1 MGDDWDVDSKPP
13 PPPAGRGRG
22 SGGVTSGLTQRVGA
36 MQLSSSNDDWGTP
49 TPAPTASSGWDAA
62 PAVKPAAASN
72 DDWGTPAS
80 AAKPVAASNDDWG
93 APAAPAA
100 KQADSN
106 GWGSSS
112 ASSSK
117 PAETGGWG
125 SGGGGG
131 ARTGGGG
138 GSRGCHKVNLS
149 LETLIKLIIG
159 HLSVLIFSVVM
170 KDTCRENVPKILVGE
185 EVVVGVV
192 SR

>member
-1 MGDDWDVDSKPP
+1 MVDDCCVDASSK
-13 PPPAGRGRG
+13 PPAGRGRG

-36 MQLSSSNDDWGTP
+36 MQISSSNDDWGTP
-49 TPAPTASSGWDAA
+49 APAPASDSSGWDAA
-62 PAVKPAAASN
+62 PAAKPAAASN

-80 AAKPVAASNDDWG
+80 AAKPVAASNDGWG
-93 APAAPAA
+93 APAA

-112 ASSSK
+112 AASSK

-131 ARTGGGG
+131 GVRTGGGG
-138 GSRGCHKVNLS
+138 GSKGCFKVNLS
-149 LETLIKLIIG
+149 LETLIKLT
-159 HLSVLIFSVVM
+159 LVYLLDFIFSVVM